1 MLMIKTN
8 IHTTIYINAHI
19 VCDKAQQLCQ

>member
-8 IHTTIYINAHI
+8 IHTTIYIYAHI
-19 VCDKAQQLCQ
+19 VCHKAQQLCQ